1 MFSASDLKAEVGTCW
16 LQYAKLC
23 RAAGHYETANRAILQ
38 AQSVRAPNAHIE
50 MAKLFWDTEKS
61 HRAIAELQQALAHVP
76 AAVRVGEE
84 LLVSNPMLGIQ
95 TVFLYR
101 KLFHVVEEGCVS

>member
-1 MFSASDLKAEVGTCW
+1 
-16 LQYAKLC
+16 
-23 RAAGHYETANRAILQ
+23 
-38 AQSVRAPNAHIE
+38 

-76 AAVRVGEE
+76 AAVRAGEE

-95 TVFLYR
+95 TVLCTEKF
-101 KLFHVVEEGCVS
+101 FHVVEEGCVS